1 MDWFLYGR
9 DLRCER
15 VKKHYTKL
23 KYPKTSYCIFISYEN
38 IKHKNNKDISI
49 GHQVEEFTSLMNTLE
64 QHPNLWVNYLANY
77 EKVIPG
83 ERF

>member
-1 MDWFLYGR
+1 M
-9 DLRCER
+9 
-15 VKKHYTKL
+15 